1 MPNSAVYSK
10 ASSDGEA
17 LDRAMALRYGTAG
30 DSEVRFFLCVVQF
43 AHVAMLPFSRV
54 RLD

>member
-1 MPNSAVYSK
+1 MRNSAVYSR

-17 LDRAMALRYGTAG
+17 SDRAMALRHGTAG
-30 DSEVRFFLCVVQF
+30 DSEVRFFLRVVQF
-43 AHVAMLPFSRV
+43 AHVAMLPFSRA